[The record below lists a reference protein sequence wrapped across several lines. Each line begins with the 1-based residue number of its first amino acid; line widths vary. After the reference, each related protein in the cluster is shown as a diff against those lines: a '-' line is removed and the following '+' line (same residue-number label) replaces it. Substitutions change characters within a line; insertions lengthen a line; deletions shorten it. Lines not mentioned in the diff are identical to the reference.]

1 MSIDLKLSKGQ
12 IYKMIQSGG
21 LLRNLL
27 GSSRKK
33 VKSDL
38 AIPYTRVNFSWLIS
52 NLASN
57 AINKFERKISG
68 QRVITAGKGFNFFFE
83 WRYEWYY
90 QNHKIIRRF
99 KCINLWY

>member
-38 AIPYTRVNFSWLIS
+38 AIPYTRVNFS
-52 NLASN
+52 
-57 AINKFERKISG
+57 
-68 QRVITAGKGFNFFFE
+68 
-83 WRYEWYY
+83 
-90 QNHKIIRRF
+90 
-99 KCINLWY
+99 